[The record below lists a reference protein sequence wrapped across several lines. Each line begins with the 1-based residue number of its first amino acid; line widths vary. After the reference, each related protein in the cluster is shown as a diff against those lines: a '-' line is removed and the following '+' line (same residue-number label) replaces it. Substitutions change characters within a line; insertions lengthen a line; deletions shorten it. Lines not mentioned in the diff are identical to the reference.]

1 MFFRR
6 LNWNVVGW
14 FRTVSIIS
22 AAVILAGL
30 LFMGYHW
37 YKDGSPLRLGLSFTG
52 GTDVTVKFS
61 QPATKEK
68 IAAALGTIN
77 VSDARI
83 NTLSKSGE
91 TPGERWTVETQ
102 TDFGNDSAPLWKAL
116 GTVAPVDR
124 AASSISAVGPSLSHE
139 YLLNA
144 IKALV
149 IAIAIQFLYIA
160 FRFGWNLIF
169 GWVCVLALT
178 RDSLMMIGI
187 YAIAG
192 KRVDDAFLAAV
203 LTVIGYSVM
212 DTIVILDRIRENVKL
227 MDGKPFDEIVNTSIL
242 QTMTRSVNTLA
253 TVVITLVA
261 LISFGGASLQ
271 NFAFALLVGICS
283 GGYHS
288 IFYSAPLV
296 AVLQKRAKR
305 SSIFRRSS
313 LAPQPKTVA
322 ASRGGAAG
330 AVAAQR
336 DREAV
341 AAARRARREL
351 ERQGASRRTTP
362 PPRYKR
368 TRQEQIDYDQL
379 ENRNFGAEL
388 PRAAQPEP
396 RLADGEIDPLDAQAM
411 GLHDEAAELG
421 HEEIRLNLGDDEPR
435 ADGEIR
441 LNLDSP
447 VATPAASPVTT
458 PTAAEPEHKPVP

>member
-14 FRTVSIIS
+14 FRTVSAISYAFII
-22 AAVILAGL
+22 AGL

-37 YKDGSPLRLGLSFTG
+37 VKDGSPLRLGLSFTG
-52 GTDVTVKFS
+52 GTDLTVKYS
-61 QPATKEK
+61 APVTKDA
-68 IAAALGTIN
+68 IAAALAKIN
-77 VSDARI
+77 VTDARI
-83 NTLSKSGE
+83 NTLSKPGE
-91 TPGERWTVETQ
+91 PAGERWTIETQ
-102 TDFGNDSAPLWKAL
+102 TDFGNNSAPLNQALDSVGTRSATDKAQ
-116 GTVAPVDR
+116 
-124 AASSISAVGPSLSHE
+124 SSTSTVGPSLSRE
-139 YLLNA
+139 YLFNA
-144 IKALV
+144 IKALI
-149 IAIAIQFLYIA
+149 IAISIQFLYIA

-169 GWVCVLALT
+169 GWVCVVALV

-192 KRVDDAFLAAV
+192 RRVDDAFLAAV

-261 LISFGGASLQ
+261 LLTFGGGSLQ

-296 AVLQKRAKR
+296 AVLQKRAKTR
-305 SSIFRRSS
+305 AIFRRSS
-313 LAPQPKTVA
+313 LEAQPKTVA
-322 ASRGGAAG
+322 AARGAS
-330 AVAAQR
+330 AVEQQR
-336 DREAV
+336 DRESV

-351 ERQGASRRTTP
+351 ERQGASRRSTP

-368 TRQEQIDYDQL
+368 TRQEQIDFEKL
-379 ENRNFGAEL
+379 ENRNFGVDRPQPQPHAE
-388 PRAAQPEP
+388 
-396 RLADGEIDPLDAQAM
+396 EIDPLDAQQL
-411 GLHDEAAELG
+411 GLHDEAESLG
-421 HEEIRLNLGDDEPR
+421 HEEIRLNLGDEG
-435 ADGEIR
+435 DGHASSETD
-441 LNLDSP
+441 LGDHPAP
-447 VATPAASPVTT
+447 VAPDS
-458 PTAAEPEHKPVP
+458 KPIP

>member
-14 FRTVSIIS
+14 FRVVSAIS
-22 AAVILAGL
+22 YAVILAGV

-37 YKDGSPLRLGLSFTG
+37 WKDGSPLRLGLSFTG
-52 GTDVTVKFS
+52 GTDVTVKFTK
-61 QPATKEK
+61 PASKDA
-68 IAAALGTIN
+68 IASAIAPVGVT
-77 VSDARI
+77 DARI
-83 NTLSKSGE
+83 NTLSKPNE
-91 TPGERWTVETQ
+91 PADERWTIETQ
-102 TDFGNDSAPLWKAL
+102 HDFGNDSTSFWAAL
-116 GTVAPVDR
+116 NKVAPVDR
-124 AASSISAVGPSLSHE
+124 SASAISTVGPSLSRE
-139 YLLNA
+139 YLINA

-169 GWVCVLALT
+169 GWVCVVALV

-192 KRVDDAFLAAV
+192 RRVDDAFLAAV

-212 DTIVILDRIRENVKL
+212 DTIVILDRIRENVKV

-261 LISFGGASLQ
+261 LLAFGGASLQ

-296 AVLQKRAKR
+296 AVLQKRVHKR
-305 SSIFRRSS
+305 GGGIFHRSS
-313 LAPQPKTVA
+313 LAAQPRSVA
-322 ASRGGAAG
+322 AARSGAASQA
-330 AVAAQR
+330 AVQR

-341 AAARRARREL
+341 AAARRARRDL
-351 ERQGASRRTTP
+351 ERQGASRRTAP

-368 TRQEQIDYDQL
+368 SQKEIDFEKL

-388 PRAAQPEP
+388 PHHADAPHEP
-396 RLADGEIDPLDAQAM
+396 VAEHEIDPLDAQAL

-421 HEEIRLNLGDDEPR
+421 HEEIRLNLGDEP
-435 ADGEIR
+435 APEH
-441 LNLDSP
+441 
-447 VATPAASPVTT
+447 
-458 PTAAEPEHKPVP
+458 EPEHKPV

>member
-14 FRTVSIIS
+14 FRTVSLISYAIIG
-22 AAVILAGL
+22 AGL
-30 LFMGYHW
+30 IFMLFHW
-37 YKDGSPLRLGLSFTG
+37 YKDGTPLRLGLSFTG
-52 GTDVTVKFS
+52 GTDVTAKFQ
-61 QPATKEK
+61 QPTTKDA
-68 IAAALGTIN
+68 IAAALAKIDVT
-77 VSDARI
+77 DARI
-83 NTLSKSGE
+83 NTLSKPGE
-91 TPGERWTVETQ
+91 PPNERWTIETQ
-102 TDFGNDSAPLWKAL
+102 HDFGNNSAPLWSTL
-116 GTVAPVDR
+116 NSISPVNR
-124 AASSISAVGPSLSHE
+124 AASSISTVGPSLSRE
-139 YLLNA
+139 YLINA
-144 IKALV
+144 IEALV

-169 GWVCVLALT
+169 GWVIVVALT

-192 KRVDDAFLAAV
+192 RRVDDAFLAAV

-261 LISFGGASLQ
+261 LLIFGGASLQ
-271 NFAFALLVGICS
+271 NFAFALLVGIVS

-296 AVLQKRAKR
+296 AVLQKRVDKR
-305 SSIFRRSS
+305 GGRIFARSS
-313 LAPQPKTVA
+313 LAPQPKSVA
-322 ASRGGAAG
+322 AARGGSTTSAA
-330 AVAAQR
+330 AAAR

-351 ERQGASRRTTP
+351 ERQGASRRTTQ

-368 TRQEQIDYDQL
+368 SQKEIDFEKL

-388 PRAAQPEP
+388 PRKPEAEP
-396 RLADGEIDPLDAQAM
+396 EMIDPLDAQAM
-411 GLHDEAAELG
+411 GLHDEAADLG
-421 HEEIRLNLGDDEPR
+421 HEEITLNLGDER
-435 ADGEIR
+435 EDGEIK
-441 LNLDSP
+441 
-447 VATPAASPVTT
+447 
-458 PTAAEPEHKPVP
+458 PEHEPAPPEPQHKT